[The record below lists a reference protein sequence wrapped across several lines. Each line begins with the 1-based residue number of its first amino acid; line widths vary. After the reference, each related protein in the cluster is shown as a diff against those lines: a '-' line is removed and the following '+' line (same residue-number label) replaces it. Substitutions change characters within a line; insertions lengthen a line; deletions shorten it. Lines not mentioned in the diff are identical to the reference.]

1 MRKHDVDGPK
11 TQDRL
16 EFSARQHWRE
26 GEIARICHAQ
36 NGVITLEQLEARGLS
51 VQAVHERL
59 VVGRLHRIHQ
69 TVYSLT
75 PRVMTERGKF
85 MAAVLACGPDAV
97 LSHRSAAYL
106 WGLVD
111 SWEEPI
117 DVTAPNRRG
126 RSPEGVAAH
135 RDGSLQPIDKTT
147 RYGIPCSGVAR
158 TVLDFAAV
166 APEWEVRKVIA
177 QAEILGILDKAK
189 LRALLKRS
197 RRRRGVA
204 RLRLILDTIHPQTK
218 RTRSELERL
227 FLDMCAKRSVPEPEV
242 NIWLPTPDGKR
253 YQADFLWRGAKLIVE
268 ADSRRFHDTDSAFVA
283 DRKRRQQLELAGW
296 RVSQCTWEEVERE
309 PRRLALTVAALIARG
324 AG

>member
-1 MRKHDVDGPK
+1 MVDK
-11 TQDRL
+11 
-16 EFSARQHWRE
+16 SARQHSRDWR
-26 GEIARICHAQ
+26 IASLCRAQ
-36 NGVITLEQLEARGLS
+36 NGVVTLGQLEAEGLTRQG
-51 VQAVHERL
+51 VRER
-59 VVGRLHRIHQ
+59 VVSGRLHPVHQ

-75 PRVMTERGKF
+75 PRVMTQRGVF

-126 RSPEGVAAH
+126 RSPDGVAAH
-135 RDGSLQPIDKTT
+135 RDSSLQPIDKTIHF
-147 RYGIPCSGVAR
+147 GVPCTTVAR
-158 TVLDFAAV
+158 TVLDYAGV
-166 APEWEVRKVIA
+166 EPEWKVRKAIA
-177 QAEILGILDKAK
+177 QGEILGILDKAK
-189 LRALLKRS
+189 LRSLLKRS

-227 FLDMCAKRSVPEPEV
+227 FLEMCAKREVAEPGV
-242 NIWLPTPDGKR
+242 NIWLLGTNGKR
-253 YQADFLWRGAKLIVE
+253 YQADFLWRDQGLIVE
-268 ADSRRFHDTDSAFVA
+268 CDSRRFHDTDSAFVA

-296 RVSQCTWEEVERE
+296 RVSQCTWEEVEHE
-309 PRRLALTVAALIARG
+309 PRRLAETVRALIAQNSG
-324 AG
+324 